1 MRICRPWITVRGKR
15 IYAHQHGLKAFCFD
29 VDEEKP
35 AKQADLFS
43 VVQPTDNP
51 EDTDDPVKH

>member
-15 IYAHQHGLKAFCFD
+15 IYAYEHGLKAFCFD

-35 AKQADLFS
+35 RKGTSKTSSPDGQGLLI
-43 VVQPTDNP
+43 
-51 EDTDDPVKH
+51 

>member
-29 VDEEKP
+29 VEQEKP
-35 AKQADLFS
+35 AAQADLFS
-43 VVQPTDNP
+43 VKSTEDP
-51 EDTDDPVKH
+51 EDSDDPVKH